1 MNGEPV
7 FVTLVTGQVVRATL
21 TTEHPASSYGQPVP
35 VAEDGGAFDAWMIAD
50 VRPARRLMNVS
61 QRYGDYVPATPD
73 DIRDVCALNGW
84 PVPELRERPTEDAE
98 GRDIREFVD
107 AATGEVVLCDEW
119 RECQDAQ

>member
-1 MNGEPV
+1 MNPAGTPLRRSKPPEPPP
-7 FVTLVTGQVVRATL
+7 TRGLRAWLKRATL

-50 VRPARRLMNVS
+50 VR
-61 QRYGDYVPATPD
+61 
-73 DIRDVCALNGW
+73 